1 MNGYSY
7 LEDTQELKLEPFR
20 NFYRALA
27 EAKLENYQNSI
38 KLNDLIQQ
46 YEITKL
52 NTFIAQSLTDKKV
65 SEYPLV
71 HYLIAVINTP
81 SAYQSNA
88 LKWAIFNT
96 QCIESL
102 NSKGHSATIV
112 NLCRRFRLA
121 STKQKY
127 YWLYNF
133 LPTLPMELEE
143 LVKLLKEAETENKEL
158 INRSIPNLDEE
169 RISQLA
175 NLRVI
180 YQYVFTQSERLK
192 RNRQSSSGSK
202 EPPQTDVQK
211 TSRIS
216 LDDEQTHQ
224 THFEQGTAK
233 QPREDK
239 TIEKVEDHNFEF
251 NPLEQYSITAQV
263 NNLKNKVLHQ
273 NKNQLMSK
281 SNPRVFDLPT
291 AQHIMRILFEQ
302 AKTFPIH
309 ALLLFS
315 VLSLTH
321 YEELLVFRKHFRL
334 SSKRKEIT
342 FSPENF
348 YFRQSFDSSKF
359 KDALLK
365 EYMMNQGNS
374 FTIPL
379 PKVYFDQIFQL
390 KKWDKADIASDVQEY
405 LRRISDG
412 LTFHLTARNLPR
424 LISDITLNELGY
436 ELESKL
442 LSGENVNSYTPGH
455 YYSMKIVDILDIYSQ
470 TLYLVCPQLDTSYIE
485 EFKSPVTFGSQQTP
499 DLPLVK
505 SFFKQLDQQVRGNPN
520 PFKTL
525 KYYSIWLW
533 YVCMIMTSARPNEAF
548 PPNLDYLDLDNRLV
562 AVADK
567 EQRYSGTIGRYLPF
581 NNFLRDEIQSY
592 LNYLKQFQHLM
603 KACASQVKT
612 ELIQEIFDGKRPFLL
627 GFGPEG
633 YIRNLELAD
642 IEKNS
647 PEIGLQRNWTRH
659 FARYFFAQH
668 CDEDMLNG
676 IFGHD
681 GPMQELFDRYSGFQ
695 ATDYDHIRAAQDK
708 LVGLLKLK
716 SMSTFNG
723 FLIE

>member
-20 NFYRALA
+20 YFYQALA
-27 EAKLENYQNSI
+27 KAKLENYQDSI
-38 KLNDLIQQ
+38 KLNDFIKPT
-46 YEITKL
+46 EIVEINNIINQKL
-52 NTFIAQSLTDKKV
+52 ADK
-65 SEYPLV
+65 SISDYPLV
-71 HYLIAVINTP
+71 HYLVAVINTP

-302 AKTFPIH
+302 AKTSPIH

-581 NNFLRDEIQSY
+581 NDYLRDEIQH
-592 LNYLKQFQHLM
+592 YLKYLKYFLHLT
-603 KACASQVKT
+603 KAYLSNEQVQAIH
-612 ELIQEIFDGKRPFLL
+612 EVFEGERPFLL
-627 GFGPEG
+627 FYDPQG
-633 YIRNLELAD
+633 YIRNLELSD
-642 IEKNS
+642 IQKYCT
-647 PEIGLQRNWTRH
+647 EIALQRNWTRH
-659 FARYFFAQH
+659 FARYFLAQY
-668 CDEDMLNG
+668 CNEDIVKG

-681 GPMQELFDRYSGFQ
+681 EAMQGLFDRYSAFQ
-695 ATDYDHIRAAQDK
+695 ATDYDQIRTAQDK
-708 LVGLLKLK
+708 LIEILELK

-723 FLIE
+723 IMIK